1 MQKYS
6 DDSYRLC
13 VQLALHHIDW
23 GRFRIRGFLRPLHQ
37 KQIVQNALSM
47 IGNEEYNIVQNNCEH
62 FAVLC
67 RYGRKWS
74 DQSLL

>member
-1 MQKYS
+1 
-6 DDSYRLC
+6 
-13 VQLALHHIDW
+13 
-23 GRFRIRGFLRPLHQ
+23 
-37 KQIVQNALSM
+37 M

-74 DQSLL
+74 DQVNNFFKAIVDFIVSVMVEEKEENKNQKQQHDS